1 MIWVLNGSDSKS
13 WRMRFLALA
22 FVLMMM
28 MVSSCLATNRKTLM
42 VEMHE
47 QEQQQLIDQDMSK
60 PGDSNDHHYIPREKF
75 APYDNG
81 IGVSARE
88 NFTPYPWNG

>member
-1 MIWVLNGSDSKS
+1 
-13 WRMRFLALA
+13 MRFLALA
-22 FVLMMM
+22 LVLMM

-88 NFTPYPWNG
+88 IFTPYP

>member
-1 MIWVLNGSDSKS
+1 
-13 WRMRFLALA
+13 
-22 FVLMMM
+22 
-28 MVSSCLATNRKTLM
+28 M

-60 PGDSNDHHYIPREKF
+60 PDDSNDHHYIPREKF

-81 IGVSARE
+81 IGVTSKE
-88 NFTPYPWNG
+88 KFTPYPGNG